1 MTNRTLVM
9 LLALFITAPSLAVE
23 YAWKCPDGAIQLEH
37 SKSCLGAKRIDVENM
52 NAAELNAYVKAQRV
66 GEVDDAK
73 KAVRQKLEADSQR
86 FREEAGMSGT
96 KGAECRAAFAGKPPV
111 TNSGWDG
118 SVLGVEHYLQRT
130 LKDPDSYKA
139 IEWSAVLKLCDGYA
153 VRLKY
158 RAKNSFGGYVI
169 NHTVFTL
176 NPDGVV
182 TGAVPVR

>member
-1 MTNRTLVM
+1 MTNRTPIA
-9 LLALFITAPSLAVE
+9 LLALFISPPALSAE

-37 SKSCLGAKRIDVENM
+37 TKSCLGAKRIDVENM

-66 GEVDDAK
+66 GEVDDTK
-73 KAVRQKLEADSQR
+73 KAARQKLDAEASR
-86 FREEAGMSGT
+86 FRGEAGTAPS
-96 KGAECRAAFAGKPPV
+96 KGAECRAAFAGKEPV

-118 SVLGVEHYLQRT
+118 SVLAVKHYLQRT
-130 LKDPDSYKA
+130 LKDPDSFEA

-182 TGAVPVR
+182 TAAVPVR